1 MSFLAGRLARK
12 EGAYFLQESKQ
23 EVGHLVSQK
32 KKLPSLPSKASST
45 TTEHELQADM
55 LPEVLRHSLPSKI
68 FHQSSETTSSLDM
81 TSKWV
86 LESNSKNGH
95 FLSAEA
101 LNPMRVY
108 LLLPQVTFGPKR
120 FALFVLSSQ
129 LFNFSFVF

>member
-23 EVGHLVSQK
+23 EVGRLVSQK

-45 TTEHELQADM
+45 TTEHELQVDM

-68 FHQSSETTSSLDM
+68 FHQYSKTTSSPDM

-86 LESNSKNGH
+86 LESDSKNGH
-95 FLSAEA
+95 FVSTEA
-101 LNPMRVY
+101 LNPMRAY
-108 LLLPQVTFGPKR
+108 LSLPQENMG
-120 FALFVLSSQ
+120 
-129 LFNFSFVF
+129 N